1 MICESIDKPYV
12 CELVDI
18 LLTLELLRVVGCGF
32 DSTGSVY
39 DPVVGILNVV
49 IHLRVPYKTMNFL
62 TILASVSCPR
72 AQLFGV
78 SK

>member
-1 MICESIDKPYV
+1 MICESIDQPHV

-18 LLTLELLRVVGCGF
+18 FIALEFLRVVGCGL

-49 IHLRVPYKTMNFL
+49 IHLRLPYKTRNFL
-62 TILASVSCPR
+62 TSLTSFSCPR